1 MKIAIYGKSFNEDFD
16 ESIRL
21 LFTKLSAQKVETYF
35 FANFAHYLESQKG
48 IKVNAAGIFDSYLSL
63 DKSMDCMLS
72 IGGDGTFLET
82 VSIVGDKNIP
92 IIGFNTGRLGF
103 LSNIA
108 KEEIIESIDAILDK
122 RTSIQERTLLEVDSG
137 GILFGN
143 SRCAFN
149 EITIQK
155 TRTSMISI
163 HVWVN
168 GEFLNSYWADG
179 LIVSTP
185 SGSTAYSLSVGG
197 PIMSPDSG
205 TFIISPIAPHNL
217 AVRPIILPDS
227 CEITLKAESRD
238 NILQASADYLSE
250 VYSGKLELKLR
261 KASFT
266 VKILR
271 LDTNSFFNTLRN
283 KLLWGA
289 DKRN

>member
-21 LFTKLSAQKVETYF
+21 LFTKLSKQKVETYF
-35 FANFAHYLESQKG
+35 YTKFADYLQNEKG
-48 IKVNAAGIFDSYLSL
+48 IHLNSSGIFDSYLSL
-63 DKSMDCMLS
+63 GMDMDCMLS

-82 VSIVGDKNIP
+82 VSIVGDKSIP

-108 KEEIIESIDAILDK
+108 REEIIESIDAIIQK
-122 RTSIQERTLLEVDSG
+122 RTSIEERTLLEVDSG
-137 GILFGN
+137 GLLFRN
-143 SRCAFN
+143 FKYAFN

-163 HVWVN
+163 HAWVN
-168 GEFLNSYWADG
+168 GEYLNSYWADG
-179 LIVSTP
+179 LIVCTP

-217 AVRPIILPDS
+217 AVRPIILPDN
-227 CEITLKAESRD
+227 CEITLKAESRE

-261 KASFT
+261 KAPFT

-271 LDTNSFFNTLRN
+271 LDSNSFFSTLRN

>member
-1 MKIAIYGKSFNEDFD
+1 MKIAIYGKSFNEGFD

-21 LFTKLSAQKVETYF
+21 LFNKLSSRKVETYF
-35 FANFAHYLESQKG
+35 YANFAHYLQAEKG
-48 IKVNAAGIFDSYLSL
+48 IEVHASGIFDSYLSL
-63 DKSMDCMLS
+63 DNTMDCMLS

-82 VSIVGDKNIP
+82 VAIVGDKNIP
-92 IIGFNTGRLGF
+92 IIGFNVGRLGF

-108 KEEIIESIDAILDK
+108 KEDIIESIDAILEK

-137 GILFGN
+137 GLLFGN
-143 SRCAFN
+143 IRYAFN

-155 TRTSMISI
+155 THTSMISV

-168 GEFLNSYWADG
+168 GEFLNSYYADG

-197 PIMSPDSG
+197 PIMTPDSG
-205 TFIISPIAPHNL
+205 TFIISPITPHNL
-217 AVRPIILPDS
+217 AVRPIILPDT

-238 NILQASADYLSE
+238 NILQASSDYLSE

-261 KASFT
+261 KAPFT

-271 LDTNSFFNTLRN
+271 LDSNSFFNTLRN

>member
-1 MKIAIYGKSFNEDFD
+1 MKIAIYGKSFNEGFD

-21 LFTKLSAQKVETYF
+21 LFNKLSSKKVETYF
-35 FANFAHYLESQKG
+35 YANFAHYLQAEKG
-48 IKVNAAGIFDSYLSL
+48 IEVHASGIFDSYLSL
-63 DKSMDCMLS
+63 DSTIDCMLS

-82 VSIVGDKNIP
+82 VAIVGDKNIP
-92 IIGFNTGRLGF
+92 IIGFNVGRLGF

-108 KEEIIESIDAILDK
+108 KEDIIESIDAILER

-137 GILFGN
+137 GLLFGN
-143 SRCAFN
+143 IRYAFN

-168 GEFLNSYWADG
+168 GEFLNSYYADG

-197 PIMSPDSG
+197 PIMTPDSG

-217 AVRPIILPDS
+217 AVRPIILPDT

-238 NILQASADYLSE
+238 NILQASSDYLSE

-261 KASFT
+261 KAPFT

-271 LDTNSFFNTLRN
+271 LDSNSFFNTLRN

>member
-1 MKIAIYGKSFNEDFD
+1 MKIAIYGKSFNQDFD

-21 LFTKLSAQKVETYF
+21 LFARLSEQKAETYF
-35 FANFAHYLESQKG
+35 YAKFAQYLQNEKG
-48 IKVNAAGIFDSYLSL
+48 IEFKAAGIFDSYLSL
-63 DKSMDCMLS
+63 DSNMDCMLS

-82 VSIVGDKNIP
+82 VSIIGDKNIP

-108 KEEIIESIDAILDK
+108 KEEIIESIDAILHK
-122 RTSIQERTLLEVDSG
+122 QTSIEERTLLEVDSG
-137 GILFGN
+137 GQLFGN
-143 SRCAFN
+143 SKYAFN

-163 HVWVN
+163 QAWVN
-168 GEFLNSYWADG
+168 GEYLNTYWADG
-179 LIVSTP
+179 LIVCTP

-217 AVRPIILPDS
+217 AVRPIIIPDN

-250 VYSGKLELKLR
+250 VFSGKLELKLR
-261 KASFT
+261 KAPFT
-266 VKILR
+266 VKMLR
-271 LDTNSFFNTLRN
+271 LDANSFFSTLRN

>member
-21 LFTKLSAQKVETYF
+21 LFTKLSKQKVETYF
-35 FANFAHYLESQKG
+35 YTKFADYLQNEKG
-48 IKVNAAGIFDSYLSL
+48 IDLNSSGIFDSYLSL
-63 DKSMDCMLS
+63 GMDMDCMLS

-82 VSIVGDKNIP
+82 VSIVGDKSIP

-108 KEEIIESIDAILDK
+108 REEIIESIDAIIQK
-122 RTSIQERTLLEVDSG
+122 RTSIEERTLLEVDSG
-137 GILFGN
+137 GLLFRN
-143 SRCAFN
+143 FKYAFN

-163 HVWVN
+163 HAWVN
-168 GEFLNSYWADG
+168 GEYLNSYWADG
-179 LIVSTP
+179 LIVCTP

-217 AVRPIILPDS
+217 AVRPIILPDN
-227 CEITLKAESRD
+227 CEITLKAESRE

-261 KASFT
+261 KAPFT

-271 LDTNSFFNTLRN
+271 LDSNSFFSTLRN

>member
-1 MKIAIYGKSFNEDFD
+1 MKIGIYGKSFNEDFD

-21 LFTKLSAQKVETYF
+21 LFSKLSSKKVETYIY
-35 FANFAHYLESQKG
+35 ANFAHYLHIEKG
-48 IKVNAAGIFDSYLSL
+48 IELHSAGIFDSYLSL
-63 DKSMDCMLS
+63 DGSMDCMLS

-82 VSIVGDKNIP
+82 VAIVGDKNIP

-108 KEEIIESIDAILDK
+108 KEEIIESIDAILEK

-143 SRCAFN
+143 TRYAFN

-217 AVRPIILPDS
+217 AVRPIILPDN

-238 NILQASADYLSE
+238 NILQASSDYLSE
-250 VYSGKLELKLR
+250 VHSGKLELKLR
-261 KASFT
+261 KAPFT

-271 LDTNSFFNTLRN
+271 LESNSFFNTLRN

>member
-1 MKIAIYGKSFNEDFD
+1 MKIAIYGKSFNEGFD

-21 LFTKLSAQKVETYF
+21 LFNKLSSKKVETYF
-35 FANFAHYLESQKG
+35 YANFAHYLQAEKG
-48 IKVNAAGIFDSYLSL
+48 IEVHASGIFDSYLSL
-63 DKSMDCMLS
+63 DSTIDCMLS

-82 VSIVGDKNIP
+82 VAIVGDKNIP
-92 IIGFNTGRLGF
+92 IIGFNVGRLGF

-108 KEEIIESIDAILDK
+108 KEDIIESIDAILER

-137 GILFGN
+137 GLLFGN
-143 SRCAFN
+143 LRYAFN

-168 GEFLNSYWADG
+168 GEFLNSYYADG

-197 PIMSPDSG
+197 PIMTPDSG

-217 AVRPIILPDS
+217 AVRPIILPDT

-238 NILQASADYLSE
+238 NILQASSDYLSE

-261 KASFT
+261 KAPFT

-271 LDTNSFFNTLRN
+271 LDSNSFFNTLRN

>member
-21 LFTKLSAQKVETYF
+21 LFAKLTEQKVETYF
-35 FANFAHYLESQKG
+35 YANFAHYLQSEKG
-48 IKVNAAGIFDSYLSL
+48 IDLKATGIFDSYLSL
-63 DKSMDCMLS
+63 EKDMDCMLS

-82 VSIVGDKNIP
+82 VSIIGDKNIP

-108 KEEIIESIDAILDK
+108 KEEIIESIDAILNK
-122 RTSIQERTLLEVDSG
+122 KTSIEERTLLEVDSG
-137 GILFGN
+137 GLLFRN
-143 SRCAFN
+143 FKYAFN

-163 HVWVN
+163 QVSVN
-168 GEFLNSYWADG
+168 GEFLNTYWADG

-197 PIMSPDSG
+197 PIISPDSG

-217 AVRPIILPDS
+217 AVRPIIIPDN
-227 CEITLKAESRD
+227 CEIILKAESRD

-261 KASFT
+261 KAPFT

-271 LDTNSFFNTLRN
+271 LDTNSFFSTLRN

>member
-21 LFTKLSAQKVETYF
+21 LFSKLSKQKVETYF
-35 FANFAHYLESQKG
+35 YANFAHYLEREKG
-48 IKVNAAGIFDSYLSL
+48 IDLKATGIFDSYLSL
-63 DKSMDCMLS
+63 DRDMDCMLI

-92 IIGFNTGRLGF
+92 IIGFNTGKLGF

-108 KEEIIESIDAILDK
+108 KEEIIESIDAILQK
-122 RTSIQERTLLEVDSG
+122 RTSIEERTLLEVDSG
-137 GILFGN
+137 GLLFRN
-143 SRCAFN
+143 SKYAFN
-149 EITIQK
+149 EVTIQK

-163 HVWVN
+163 HAWVN
-168 GEFLNSYWADG
+168 GEYLNTYWADG

-197 PIMSPDSG
+197 PIISPDSG

-217 AVRPIILPDS
+217 AVRPIIISDN

-250 VYSGKLELKLR
+250 VFSGKLELKLR
-261 KASFT
+261 KAPFT

-271 LDTNSFFNTLRN
+271 LDTNSFFKTLRN

>member
-21 LFTKLSAQKVETYF
+21 LFAKLASKKVETYF
-35 FANFAHYLESQKG
+35 YANFAHYLRVEKG
-48 IKVNAAGIFDSYLSL
+48 IEFQSAGIFDSYLSL
-63 DKSMDCMLS
+63 DKNLDCMLS

-82 VSIVGDKNIP
+82 VAIVGDKNIP
-92 IIGFNTGRLGF
+92 IIGFNVGRLGF

-108 KEEIIESIDAILDK
+108 KEDILESIDAILEK
-122 RTSIQERTLLEVDSG
+122 RTTIQERTLLEVDSG
-137 GILFGN
+137 GLLFG
-143 SRCAFN
+143 STRYAFN

-197 PIMSPDSG
+197 PIISPDSG
-205 TFIISPIAPHNL
+205 SFIISPIAPHNL
-217 AVRPIILPDS
+217 AVRPIILPDN
-227 CEITLKAESRD
+227 CEIILRAESRD

-250 VYSGKLELKLR
+250 VYSGKMELKLR
-261 KASFT
+261 KAPFT

-271 LDTNSFFNTLRN
+271 LESNSFFNTLRN

>member
-21 LFTKLSAQKVETYF
+21 LFTRLSKQKVETYF
-35 FANFAHYLESQKG
+35 YAKFAEYLQGEKG
-48 IKVNAAGIFDSYLSL
+48 ISLNAAGIFDSNLNL
-63 DKSMDCMLS
+63 DREMDCMLS

-82 VSIVGDKNIP
+82 VSVVGDKNIP

-108 KEEIIESIDAILDK
+108 SEEIIESIDAILQK
-122 RTSIQERTLLEVDSG
+122 RTSIEERTLLEVDSG
-137 GILFGN
+137 GPLFRN
-143 SRCAFN
+143 FKYAFN

-163 HVWVN
+163 HAWVN
-168 GEFLNSYWADG
+168 GEYLNSYWADG
-179 LIVSTP
+179 LIVCTP

-217 AVRPIILPDS
+217 AVRPIILPDN
-227 CEITLKAESRD
+227 CEITLKAESRE

-261 KASFT
+261 KAPFT

-271 LDTNSFFNTLRN
+271 LDSNSFFNTLRN

>member
-1 MKIAIYGKSFNEDFD
+1 MKIAIYGKSFNGDFD

-21 LFTKLSAQKVETYF
+21 LFSKLSSKKVETYLY
-35 FANFAHYLESQKG
+35 ANFAHYLQAEKG
-48 IKVNAAGIFDSYLSL
+48 IELHSSGIFDSYLSL
-63 DKSMDCMLS
+63 DSTMDCMLS

-82 VSIVGDKNIP
+82 VAIVGDKNIP

-108 KEEIIESIDAILDK
+108 KEDIIESIDAILEK
-122 RTSIQERTLLEVDSG
+122 RTTIQERTLLEVDSG
-137 GILFGN
+137 GLLFGN
-143 SRCAFN
+143 TRYAFN

-238 NILQASADYLSE
+238 NILQASSDYLSE

-261 KASFT
+261 KAPFN

-271 LDTNSFFNTLRN
+271 LDSNSFFNTLRN

>member
-21 LFTKLSAQKVETYF
+21 LFTKLSTQKVETYF
-35 FANFAHYLESQKG
+35 FANFAQYLESQKG

-122 RTSIQERTLLEVDSG
+122 HTSIQERTLLEVDSG

-143 SRCAFN
+143 SRYAFN

-261 KASFT
+261 KAPFT

>member
-21 LFTKLSAQKVETYF
+21 LFTKLSVQKVDTYF
-35 FANFAHYLESQKG
+35 YAKFAEYLQNEKG
-48 IKVNAAGIFDSYLSL
+48 IDPKASGIFDSYLSL
-63 DKSMDCMLS
+63 DKEMDCMLS

-82 VSIVGDKNIP
+82 VSIIGDKNIP

-108 KEEIIESIDAILDK
+108 KAEIIESIDAILQGK
-122 RTSIQERTLLEVDSG
+122 TSIEERTLLEVDSG
-137 GILFGN
+137 GLLFRN
-143 SRCAFN
+143 SKYAFN

-163 HVWVN
+163 HAWVN
-168 GEFLNSYWADG
+168 GEYLNTYWADG
-179 LIVSTP
+179 VIVSTP

-197 PIMSPDSG
+197 PIISPDSG

-217 AVRPIILPDS
+217 TVRPIIIPDS
-227 CEITLKAESRD
+227 SEITLKAESRD

-261 KASFT
+261 KAPFT

-271 LDTNSFFNTLRN
+271 LDTNSFFSTLRN
-283 KLLWGA
+283 KLMWGA